1 VKRTFLLSA
10 FILAIFLAFAPD
22 RARADE
28 ITVAGSTAST
38 PPVGITFTAD
48 SFSGT
53 TAGGFAAFS
62 NLGSYKLS
70 SNPGVYSGD
79 VVDVVVTFTVPSGIS
94 GGGASTFVANQCQ
107 RERLIF
113 LHRKH
118 SLCEPGGLD
127 KSVGLCGR
135 RIDYCSS

>member
-1 VKRTFLLSA
+1 MACKLLACTFEGVRVTVSNQRGKVLVKRTFLLSA

-38 PPVGITFTAD
+38 PPVGITFTAN

-94 GGGASTFVANQCQ
+94 GGGASTFVAN
-107 RERLIF
+107 
-113 LHRKH
+113 
-118 SLCEPGGLD
+118 
-127 KSVGLCGR
+127 
-135 RIDYCSS
+135 